1 MQKLNFSMASKWT
14 YNLYISSNFPSKFS
28 LRERLYF
35 SLQNVGPPFE
45 ISESAHAKVP
55 DKWSKL
61 KLTSSKQAEI

>member
-1 MQKLNFSMASKWT
+1 MQKLNFSTASKWT
-14 YNLYISSNFPSKFS
+14 YILYISSNFPSKFS
-28 LRERLYF
+28 LQECLY
-35 SLQNVGPPFE
+35 SLQNVGPQFE